1 MESLHDDGGGAAPV
15 VVRWLAKGEIA
26 VAGLLLLAALGIT
39 LATIVERN
47 LGHSTGDWSLK
58 LPELILAWLTFLGM
72 GGLVTERGH
81 VAADM
86 FLRLFPPR
94 GQRVAESLSMLI
106 AAIVLGVL
114 LAGAVAILR
123 QQMEMG
129 GTDEE
134 LWDIPE
140 WIFIAVLPAGL
151 GLTILHMIVEVWVI
165 WRPGHAPAAADPG
178 RSGS

>member
-1 MESLHDDGGGAAPV
+1 MEQMHGGGAPAA
-15 VVRWLAKGEIA
+15 VRWIAKAEIA
-26 VAGLLLLAALGIT
+26 VSGLLLLAALGIT

-86 FLRLFPPR
+86 FLRMFPPR

-106 AAIVLGVL
+106 AVVVLGVL
-114 LAGAVAILR
+114 LAGAIAILR
-123 QQMEMG
+123 QQMQMG

-134 LWDIPE
+134 LWDVPE
-140 WIFIAVLPAGL
+140 WILVAVLPAGL
-151 GLTILHMIVEVWVI
+151 GLTIFHMIVQIRVI
-165 WRPGHAPAAADPG
+165 WRPGRAPAARDPVG
-178 RSGS
+178 SGS

>member
-1 MESLHDDGGGAAPV
+1 MESPHDGGGGAAPA
-15 VVRWLAKGEIA
+15 VVRWVARAEIA
-26 VAGLLLLAALGIT
+26 ISGLLLLAALGIT
-39 LATIVERN
+39 LVTIVERN

-58 LPELILAWLTFLGM
+58 LPELALAWITFLGM

-106 AAIVLGVL
+106 AAVVLGVL

-123 QQMEMG
+123 QQIQMG

-140 WIFIAVLPAGL
+140 WILIAVLPLGL
-151 GLTILHMIVEVWVI
+151 GITILHMLVEVWVI
-165 WRPGHAPAAADPG
+165 WRPRRTTRARDAG

>member
-1 MESLHDDGGGAAPV
+1 MESLHDGGEAEAPAAI
-15 VVRWLAKGEIA
+15 RWLAKAEIA
-26 VAGLLLLAALGIT
+26 TAGLLLLAALGIT
-39 LATIVERN
+39 LVTIVERN

-58 LPELILAWLTFLGM
+58 LPELILAWLTFVGM

-94 GQRVAESLSMLI
+94 GQRVALSLSMLI
-106 AAIVLGVL
+106 AAVVLGVL
-114 LAGAVAILR
+114 LAGAIAILR
-123 QQMEMG
+123 QQMEIG

-140 WIFIAVLPAGL
+140 WILIAVLPCGL
-151 GLTILHMIVEVWVI
+151 GLTIIHMLVEVWVI
-165 WRPGHAPAAADPG
+165 WRPARRAVTRDPG
-178 RSGS
+178 RADP